1 MKVAVLSDTHV
12 PTRAGNLPGRVYE
25 VCCEAD
31 LVLHCGDFVE
41 LDVYRDLQR
50 FAPVRGV
57 LGNMDGYD
65 LRCILPETLAF
76 TLEGTK
82 VCMTHGSG
90 PRTGLRE
97 RVKALFEPQEPGII
111 LFGHS
116 HRFTEFRESG
126 LLMLNP
132 GAVEGSRGNRS
143 MALLTLEKGAE
154 PLVEQVLF

>member
-1 MKVAVLSDTHV
+1 MKIAVLSDTHV

-41 LDVYRDLQR
+41 PDVYRDLQR
-50 FAPVRGV
+50 FAPIRGV
-57 LGNMDGYD
+57 LGNMDGYG
-65 LRCILPETLAF
+65 LRAFLPETLTF
-76 TLEGTK
+76 TVEGARI
-82 VCMTHGSG
+82 CMTHGSG
-90 PRTGLRE
+90 PRADLRE
-97 RVKALFEPQEPGII
+97 RVKALFEPQEPDII

-116 HRFTEFRESG
+116 HRFTEYRENG

-143 MALLTLEKGAE
+143 MALLTLGNGSE
-154 PLVEQVLF
+154 PMVEQILF

>member
-1 MKVAVLSDTHV
+1 LIVAVLSDTHV

-41 LDVYRDLQR
+41 PEVYRDLQR

-57 LGNMDGYD
+57 LGNMDGYG
-65 LRCILPETLAF
+65 LRAILPETLTF
-76 TLEGTK
+76 TLEGVK

-97 RVKALFEPQEPGII
+97 RVRALFEPEDPGII

-116 HRFTEFRESG
+116 HRFTEYRESG

-132 GAVEGSRGNRS
+132 GAVEGSRGCRS
-143 MALLTLEKGAE
+143 MALLTIGNGAE
-154 PLVEQVLF
+154 PSVEQILF

>member
-1 MKVAVLSDTHV
+1 MIVAVLSDTHV

-57 LGNMDGYD
+57 LGNMDGCD
-65 LRCILPETLAF
+65 LRAFLPETLTF
-76 TLEGTK
+76 TLEGVK

-97 RVKALFEPQEPGII
+97 RVKALFEPQAPGII

-143 MALLTLEKGAE
+143 MAVLTMENGGE
-154 PLVEQVLF
+154 PLVEQILF

>member
-1 MKVAVLSDTHV
+1 M
-12 PTRAGNLPGRVYE
+12 YE

-65 LRCILPETLAF
+65 LRSILPETLTF
-76 TLEGTK
+76 TIEGTK

-90 PRTGLRE
+90 PRAGLQE
-97 RVKALFEPQEPGII
+97 RVEAFFRAQSPGII

-116 HRFTEFRESG
+116 HRFTEHRENG
-126 LLMLNP
+126 VLILNP
-132 GAVEGSRGNRS
+132 GAVEGSRGARS
-143 MALLTLEKGAE
+143 MALLTLERGTE
-154 PLVEQVLF
+154 PLVEQILF

>member
-1 MKVAVLSDTHV
+1 MIVAVLSDTHV

-41 LDVYRDLQR
+41 PDVYRDLQR

-57 LGNMDGYD
+57 LGNMDGYG
-65 LRCILPETLAF
+65 LQAFLPATLAF

-90 PRTGLRE
+90 SRTGLRE
-97 RVKALFEPQEPGII
+97 RVKALFEAQAPGII

-116 HRFTEFRESG
+116 HRFTEYRESG

-154 PLVEQVLF
+154 PIVEQILF